1 MCLQKAIMTGPMS
14 SAVYQQ
20 EKPKVVPI
28 IHERP
33 KMPAKTWS
41 ALRSHILS
49 ERKKKREDESKQKEF
64 ERLKKERESKKKQA
78 SNNLEET
85 KDQITSLEEKLS
97 SLKEEKHQLFLT
109 LKKVLNED
117 DVRRRKESSE
127 MASMYGPPQ
136 PHSNVLP
143 MSGHVAG
150 SAGPSSRYMQGGTNL
165 ASQQRPAMFQRGH
178 QPSPRTRPRSPSPPR
193 GPVPV
198 SSRVVASAYGLPVSQ
213 ALRHGYLPASLSTQ
227 ANIGPRDLLKE
238 AVSQGIGLASLP
250 PGAAASQR
258 EMMASLGHQNRDILQ
273 GMGAADRE
281 MFAKGLA
288 GLAGVSGV
296 PEMPPALNLAGAGS
310 SQSETYARYLA
321 TFQQQLDA
329 GNKNAIAAAALSEL
343 DRARGLVQGAPPPHS
358 APSSR
363 PGYYSHDLNTRPFPS
378 SRQ

>member
-1 MCLQKAIMTGPMS
+1 MS
-14 SAVYQQ
+14 SVVYQQ
-20 EKPKVVPI
+20 EKPKVPAM

-49 ERKKKREDESKQKEF
+49 ERRKKREDESKQKEV
-64 ERLKKERESKKKQA
+64 ERLKKERESKKKQEA
-78 SNNLEET
+78 NNLEET
-85 KDQITSLEEKLS
+85 KEKISLLEEKLS

-117 DVRRRKESSE
+117 DVRKRKESSE
-127 MASMYGPPQ
+127 MASMYGHPQ
-136 PHSNVLP
+136 SHASNVLP

-165 ASQQRPAMFQRGH
+165 ASQQRPPMFQRGH
-178 QPSPRTRPRSPSPPR
+178 QPSPKRPPRSPSPPR
-193 GPVPV
+193 ASSSRAV
-198 SSRVVASAYGLPVSQ
+198 SSVYGLPAS
-213 ALRHGYLPASLSTQ
+213 ARHGYLPPSLTTQ
-227 ANIGPRDLLKE
+227 ANIGARDLLKE

-250 PGAAASQR
+250 PGAAGGQR
-258 EMMASLGHQNRDILQ
+258 ERELIANLGHQNRDILQ

-281 MFAKGLA
+281 MFAQGLA
-288 GLAGVSGV
+288 GLAGVAGV
-296 PEMPPALNLAGAGS
+296 PELPPLNLTGSSAVPS

-321 TFQQQLDA
+321 TFQQHLDS
-329 GNKNAIAAAALSEL
+329 GNKTAMAAAALSEL
-343 DRARGLVQGAPPPHS
+343 DRARGLQPPHS

-363 PGYYSHDLNTRPFPS
+363 PGYYSHDLTSRAFPS

>member
-1 MCLQKAIMTGPMS
+1 MS

-127 MASMYGPPQ
+127 MASMYGHPQ

-150 SAGPSSRYMQGGTNL
+150 SAGPSSRYMQP

-178 QPSPRTRPRSPSPPR
+178 QPSPGLVKRSHRSPSPPR
-193 GPVPV
+193 GSVPA
-198 SSRVVASAYGLPVSQ
+198 SSRAVASVYGLPAYTSSS
-213 ALRHGYLPASLSTQ
+213 ARHGYLPPSLSTQ

-250 PGAAASQR
+250 PGASASQR
-258 EMMASLGHQNRDILQ
+258 ERELMANLGHQNRDILQ

-288 GLAGVSGV
+288 GLAGV
-296 PEMPPALNLAGAGS
+296 PEMSPALNLAGAGG

-329 GNKNAIAAAALSEL
+329 GNKTAMAAAALSEL
-343 DRARGLVQGAPPPHS
+343 DRARGLVQVAPPPHS

-363 PGYYSHDLNTRPFPS
+363 PGYYSHDLTSRQFPS
-378 SRQ
+378 SRK

>member
-1 MCLQKAIMTGPMS
+1 MS

-49 ERKKKREDESKQKEF
+49 ERRKKREDESKQKEV

-127 MASMYGPPQ
+127 MASMYGHPQ

-165 ASQQRPAMFQRGH
+165 ASQQRPTMFQRGH
-178 QPSPRTRPRSPSPPR
+178 QPSPGLVKRSHRSPSPPR
-193 GPVPV
+193 GPIPA
-198 SSRVVASAYGLPVSQ
+198 SSRAVASVYGLPSYTSSS
-213 ALRHGYLPASLSTQ
+213 ARHGYLPPSLSTQ

-250 PGAAASQR
+250 PGAASQR
-258 EMMASLGHQNRDILQ
+258 ERELMANLGHQNRDILQ

-288 GLAGVSGV
+288 GLAGVAGV
-296 PEMPPALNLAGAGS
+296 PEMPPALNLAGAPS

-329 GNKNAIAAAALSEL
+329 GNKTAMAAAALSEL
-343 DRARGLVQGAPPPHS
+343 DRARGIAQGAPPPHS
-358 APSSR
+358 APASSR
-363 PGYYSHDLNTRPFPS
+363 PGYYSHDLTSRPFPS